1 MMQKSPLKSR
11 FANDIIKTKGGFA
24 MNFISVFAICL
35 IVSYVLLFFF
45 GSFVLGNIFAAMA
58 VFAFI
63 AAIFIT
69 VSVSLSD
76 KIEKL
81 EKRISELE
89 AHSTEKS
96 SE

>member
-11 FANDIIKTKGGFA
+11 FSNVILKIKGGFA

-58 VFAFI
+58 LFAFI

>member
-11 FANDIIKTKGGFA
+11 FTYDILKIEGDFA

-58 VFAFI
+58 LFAFI
-63 AAIFIT
+63 AAIFIA

>member
-11 FANDIIKTKGGFA
+11 FANDILKIKGGFA

-35 IVSYVLLFFF
+35 IVSYISLSLFLIIAVECHWLGFALIFIIPAVLLN
-45 GSFVLGNIFAAMA
+45 VLVNFSSRI
-58 VFAFI
+58 
-63 AAIFIT
+63 
-69 VSVSLSD
+69 
-76 KIEKL
+76 KKL